1 MDEDR
6 DSVID
11 QIIRDGMAQGRFKN
25 LPGEGKPLKLEEDP
39 YTPPH
44 LRLAHKILSDNDMVP
59 EWIAEGKELEA
70 TRKVLLKAIQKAAK
84 HYLSSY
90 EDPAKV
96 EARWQM
102 AVHSFNVGVKRLNSG
117 ILGYNLKIP
126 NGITPKQGLL
136 AEKEIRRALDAAK
149 G

>member
-1 MDEDR
+1 MNEDR
-6 DSVID
+6 ESVID
-11 QIIRDGMAQGRFKN
+11 QIIRDSMAQGRFKN
-25 LPGEGKPLKLEEDP
+25 LPGEGKPLNLEEDQ

-59 EWIAEGKELEA
+59 EWIAEGKDLDT
-70 TRKVLLKAIQKAAK
+70 TRKVLLSAIQKAAK

-90 EDPAKV
+90 EDAVKV
-96 EARWQM
+96 EARWQ
-102 AVHSFNVGVKRLNSG
+102 AAIQSFTAGVKRLNSS

-136 AEKEIRRALDAAK
+136 AEQEIRRALDAAK
-149 G
+149 K

>member
-1 MDEDR
+1 MNEDR
-6 DSVID
+6 ESVID

-25 LPGEGKPLKLEEDP
+25 LPGEGKPLKLEEDE

-59 EWIAEGKELEA
+59 EWIAEGKELDV
-70 TRKVLLKAIQKAAK
+70 TRKVLLKAIQGAAR
-84 HYLSSY
+84 HYLKSY
-90 EDPAKV
+90 EDPTRV
-96 EARWQM
+96 EARWQA
-102 AVHSFNVGVKRLNSG
+102 AVQSFTQGVKRLNSA

-136 AEKEIRRALDAAK
+136 AEQEIRRALDAAK
-149 G
+149 S